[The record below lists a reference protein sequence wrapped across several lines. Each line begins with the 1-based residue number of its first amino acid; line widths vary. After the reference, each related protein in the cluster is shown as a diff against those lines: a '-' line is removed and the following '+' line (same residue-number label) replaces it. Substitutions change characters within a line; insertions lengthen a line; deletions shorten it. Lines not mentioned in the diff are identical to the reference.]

1 MIALYILA
9 GLILVIGALL
19 AIPASVS
26 VEYRDEVRVALSL
39 LGLRIWQHPKKKKP
53 VKLSDYSPRAAERRR
68 RRETRKKQKALLRKQ
83 KKERAKTTTKKQTS
97 PKKKRGLLES
107 VSLIRK
113 IASVILARTAKHT
126 RIDLRRLDIAVATDD
141 AAKTA
146 LLFGA
151 VNQAAIGL
159 TELLEQSGNLHIP
172 HNARLSVRADFE
184 AQKSTADVYVIFTLR
199 IWQLIDVAFRALRCF
214 LGGKKKVKKVP
225 MNHVNTSETSN

>member
-9 GLILVIGALL
+9 ALILLIGALL

-39 LGLRIWQHPKKKKP
+39 LGLRLWQHPKKKKP
-53 VKLSDYSPRAAERRR
+53 VRLSDYSPRTIERRR
-68 RRETRKKQKALLRKQ
+68 RRDARKKQWALLKKQ
-83 KKERAKTTTKKQTS
+83 KKERAKPTAKKETA

-126 RIDLRRLDIAVATDD
+126 RIELRRLDITVATDD

-159 TELLEQSGNLHIP
+159 TELLEQSGNLHVP
-172 HNARLSVRADFE
+172 HNARVSVRSDFS
-184 AQKSTADVYVIFTLR
+184 AQKSTADVCVIFTLR
-199 IWQLIDVAFRALRCF
+199 VWQLLDVAIRTGLRF
-214 LGGKKKVKKVP
+214 LGEKNKVKKVSD
-225 MNHVNTSETSN
+225 NRVNTSETSN